1 MYLLIAPLQN
11 TRCVLHHAAAPA
23 LEEWISTKDFTED
36 KPWLAPKWHVP
47 CSEEIHFANELL
59 KLHFDSPLDDLLKI
73 CKSKIHSDPGNYYFF
88 ITILILERAI
98 CQLDES

>member
-1 MYLLIAPLQN
+1 MTFHVCMYLLIAPLQN

-59 KLHFDSPLDDLLKI
+59 KLHLDSPLDDLLKI
-73 CKSKIHSDPGNYYFF
+73 CKSKIHSDPGNYYFLLQF
-88 ITILILERAI
+88 
-98 CQLDES
+98 